1 MDIRALGYLRIE
13 TADLAAWRTYV
24 LDILG
29 MAEAEGTTDTRLNV
43 RIDDRTHRFQFVAG
57 DRDRL
62 LAAGFEV
69 ANARALREAAAEL
82 ESAGHPVKQADDATL
97 ADRRVQGLIH
107 CEDPSGNPLEIYW
120 GQAQDHSPLGTP
132 YGNRFVT
139 GGPHGSHGPHNP
151 HENLGLG
158 HVVLP
163 AAETEATLDFYENL
177 LGFQLRDSMRLPP
190 VAVPTGAPGRDF
202 HWMHFLSPNR
212 RHHSLGLY
220 PGALPPGIVHFMVEL
235 ETLDDV
241 GYCLDRMNKAG
252 IPIASTL
259 GRHSNDHMV
268 SFYAQAP
275 GGFQVEYGWDG
286 LLVDPATWTAKE
298 ITADSFWGHQW
309 NG

>member
-13 TADLAAWRTYV
+13 TADLAAWRGYV
-24 LDILG
+24 LDVLG
-29 MAEAEGTTDTRLNV
+29 MTEAQGSTDAQLNV
-43 RIDDRTHRFQFVAG
+43 RIDDRIHRFQFVAG
-57 DRDRL
+57 AQDRL
-62 LAAGFEV
+62 LAAGFEL
-69 ANARALREAAAEL
+69 ANAKALAEAAAEL
-82 ESAGHPVKQADDATL
+82 EAAGYAVKPGDATTL
-97 ADRRVQGLIH
+97 ADRRVQGLVH
-107 CEDPSGNPLEIYW
+107 CEDPSGNPLELYW
-120 GQAQDHSPLGTP
+120 GQAQDHTPLASP

-139 GGPHGSHGPHNP
+139 G
-151 HENLGLG
+151 ELGLG

-163 AAETEATLDFYENL
+163 APDTETTLDFYENL
-177 LGFQLRDSMRLPP
+177 LGFQLRDSMKLPP
-190 VAVPTGAPGRDF
+190 VAVPTGAPGKDF

-235 ETLDDV
+235 ERLDDV
-241 GYCLDRMNKAG
+241 GYCLDRMNAAG

-286 LLVDPATWTAKE
+286 LIVDPATWTAKE

>member
-1 MDIRALGYLRIE
+1 MDIRALGYLRLE
-13 TADLAAWRTYV
+13 TTRLDEWRRYT

-29 MAEAEGTTDTRLNV
+29 MAEAPGSTDTTLLLRV
-43 RIDDRTHRFQFVAG
+43 DDRAYRIAIRAG
-57 DRDRL
+57 DSDRL
-62 LAAGFEV
+62 LAAGWEV
-69 ANARALREAAAEL
+69 ANATALAEAAAEL
-82 ESAGHPVKQADDATL
+82 EAAGVAVKTADADEL
-97 ADRRVQGLIH
+97 AERRVQGLIH
-107 CEDPSGNPLEIYW
+107 LTDPCGNPLELYW
-120 GQAQDHSPLGTP
+120 GQAQDHTPLATP

-139 GGPHGSHGPHNP
+139 GD
-151 HENLGLG
+151 LGLG

-163 AAETEATLDFYENL
+163 VPDIEAALDFYEKL
-177 LGFQLRDSMRLPP
+177 LGFQLRDSMKLPP
-190 VAVPTGAPGRDF
+190 QAVPTAAEQRDF

-241 GYCLDRMNKAG
+241 GLGLDRMQAAG
-252 IPIASTL
+252 IPIASSL
-259 GRHSNDHMV
+259 GRHTNDRMV

-286 LLVDPATWTAKE
+286 LVVDPATWVAKE
-298 ITADSFWGHQW
+298 ITADSVWGHQW

>member
-1 MDIRALGYLRIE
+1 MDVRALGYLRLE
-13 TADLAAWRTYV
+13 TTRLDEWRRYA

-29 MAEAEGTTDTRLNV
+29 MAEAPGSTDTTLLLRV
-43 RIDDRTHRFQFVAG
+43 DDRAHRIAIRAG
-57 DRDRL
+57 DGDRL
-62 LAAGFEV
+62 LAAGWEL
-69 ANARALREAAAEL
+69 ANATALAEAAAALEAAGVAVKTADADEL
-82 ESAGHPVKQADDATL
+82 AE
-97 ADRRVQGLIH
+97 RRVQGLIH
-107 CEDPSGNPLEIYW
+107 LTDPCGNPLELYW
-120 GQAQDHSPLGTP
+120 GQAQDHTPLATP

-139 GGPHGSHGPHNP
+139 GD
-151 HENLGLG
+151 LGLG

-163 AAETEATLDFYENL
+163 APDIEAALDFYEKL
-177 LGFQLRDSMRLPP
+177 LGFQLRDSMKLPP
-190 VAVPTGAPGRDF
+190 QAVPTAAEQRDF

-241 GYCLDRMNKAG
+241 GLGLDRTQAAG
-252 IPIASTL
+252 IPIASSL
-259 GRHSNDHMV
+259 GRHTNDRMV

-286 LLVDPATWTAKE
+286 LVVDPATWVAKE
-298 ITADSFWGHQW
+298 ITADSVWGHRW

>member
-1 MDIRALGYLRIE
+1 MDIRSLGYLCIE
-13 TADLAAWRTYV
+13 TTKLDEWRTYA

-29 MAEAEGTTDTRLNV
+29 MVESADSTEDTLRL
-43 RIDDRTHRFQFVAG
+43 RIDDRSHRIVVQAG
-57 DRDRL
+57 GSDRL
-62 LAAGFEV
+62 LAAGWEV
-69 ANARALREAAAEL
+69 ANAAEL
-82 ESAGHPVKQADDATL
+82 ACAARELEDAGHAVKHADGGRIAE
-97 ADRRVQGLIH
+97 RRVRDLIQVT
-107 CEDPSGNPLEIYW
+107 DPCGNPLEIYW
-120 GQAQDHSPLGTP
+120 GQAQDHTALGTP

-139 GGPHGSHGPHNP
+139 G
-151 HENLGLG
+151 ELGLG

-163 AAETEATLDFYENL
+163 VADIEAALDFYENV

-190 VAVPTGAPGRDF
+190 QAVPTAAEQRDF
-202 HWMHFLSPNR
+202 HWMHFLGPNR

-241 GYCLDRMNKAG
+241 GRGLDRMNAAG
-252 IPIASTL
+252 IPIASSL
-259 GRHSNDHMV
+259 GRHTNDHMV

-286 LLVDPATWTAKE
+286 LLVDPATWVAKE

>member
-1 MDIRALGYLRIE
+1 MDIRALGYLRLE
-13 TADLAAWRTYV
+13 TTRLDEWRRYT

-29 MAEAEGTTDTRLNV
+29 MAEAPGSTDTTLLLRV
-43 RIDDRTHRFQFVAG
+43 DDRAYRLAIQAG
-57 DRDRL
+57 DSDRL
-62 LAAGFEV
+62 LAAGWEL
-69 ANARALREAAAEL
+69 ANATALAEAAAEL
-82 ESAGHPVKQADDATL
+82 EAAGVAVKTADAGEL
-97 ADRRVQGLIH
+97 AERRVQGLLH
-107 CEDPSGNPLEIYW
+107 LTDPCGNPLELYW
-120 GQAQDHSPLGTP
+120 GQAQDHTPLATP

-139 GGPHGSHGPHNP
+139 GD
-151 HENLGLG
+151 LGLG

-163 AAETEATLDFYENL
+163 VPDIEAALDFYEKL
-177 LGFQLRDSMRLPP
+177 LGFQLRDSMKLPP
-190 VAVPTGAPGRDF
+190 QAVPTAAEERDF

-241 GYCLDRMNKAG
+241 GLGLDRTQAAG
-252 IPIASTL
+252 IPIASSL
-259 GRHSNDHMV
+259 GRHTNDRMV

-286 LLVDPATWTAKE
+286 LIVDPATWVAKE
-298 ITADSFWGHQW
+298 ITADSVWGHRW

>member
-1 MDIRALGYLRIE
+1 MDMRALGYLRLE
-13 TADLAAWRTYV
+13 TTRLDEWRRYT

-29 MAEAEGTTDTRLNV
+29 MVEAPGSTDTTLLLRL
-43 RIDDRTHRFQFVAG
+43 DDRAYRLAIQAG
-57 DRDRL
+57 ESDRL
-62 LAAGFEV
+62 LAAGWEL
-69 ANARALREAAAEL
+69 ANAAALADAAAALEAAGVAVKHADAAEL
-82 ESAGHPVKQADDATL
+82 AE
-97 ADRRVQGLIH
+97 RRVQGLIH
-107 CEDPSGNPLEIYW
+107 LTDPCGNPLELYW
-120 GQAQDHSPLGTP
+120 GQAQDHTPLATP

-139 GGPHGSHGPHNP
+139 GD
-151 HENLGLG
+151 LGLG

-163 AAETEATLDFYENL
+163 APDIETALDFYENL
-177 LGFQLRDSMRLPP
+177 LGFQLRDSMKLPP
-190 VAVPTGAPGRDF
+190 QAVPTATEQRDF

-241 GYCLDRMNKAG
+241 GLGLDRMQAAG
-252 IPIASTL
+252 VPIASSL
-259 GRHSNDHMV
+259 GRHTNDRMV

-286 LLVDPATWTAKE
+286 LVVDPATWVAKE
-298 ITADSFWGHQW
+298 ITADSVWGHQW

>member
-1 MDIRALGYLRIE
+1 MDIRALGYLRLE
-13 TADLAAWRTYV
+13 TTKLAEWRTYA
-24 LDILG
+24 LDLLG
-29 MAEAEGTTDTRLNV
+29 MVEASGTTEDTLCLRM
-43 RIDDRTHRFQFVAG
+43 DDRAHRIVVRAG
-57 DRDRL
+57 GSDRL
-62 LAAGFEV
+62 LAAGWEV
-69 ANARALREAAAEL
+69 ADAAALARAGRELEAAGVAVKPADAAEL
-82 ESAGHPVKQADDATL
+82 AE
-97 ADRRVQGLIH
+97 RRVQGLLH
-107 CEDPSGNPLEIYW
+107 LTDPCGNPLEIFW
-120 GQAQDHSPLGTP
+120 GQAQDHTALGTP

-139 GGPHGSHGPHNP
+139 GDF
-151 HENLGLG
+151 GLG

-163 AAETEATLDFYENL
+163 VPDTEAALDFYENL

-190 VAVPTGAPGRDF
+190 QAVPTAAEQRDF

-241 GYCLDRMNKAG
+241 GRGLDRMNAAG
-252 IPIASTL
+252 IPIASSL
-259 GRHSNDHMV
+259 GRHTNDRMV

-286 LLVDPATWTAKE
+286 LLVDPATWVAKE
-298 ITADSFWGHQW
+298 ITADSFWGHRW

>member
-13 TADLAAWRTYV
+13 TADLAAWRTYA
-24 LDILG
+24 LDVLG
-29 MAEAEGTTDTRLNV
+29 MAEATGSTDTLLNV

-57 DRDRL
+57 QQDRL

-69 ANARALREAAAEL
+69 AGARALEDAAAEL
-82 ESAGHPVKQADDATL
+82 EAAGLPVKEGDAATL
-97 ADRRVQGLIH
+97 ADRRVRGLIH

-120 GQAQDHSPLGTP
+120 GQAQDHGPLP
-132 YGNRFVT
+132 ARYGNRFVT
-139 GGPHGSHGPHNP
+139 TGPDGAD
-151 HENLGLG
+151 LGLG

-163 AAETEATLDFYENL
+163 APDTEATLRFYEDL

-190 VAVPTGAPGRDF
+190 VAVPTGAPGQDF

-241 GYCLDRMNKAG
+241 GYCLDRMNRAG

-259 GRHSNDHMV
+259 GRHSNDRMV

-298 ITADSFWGHQW
+298 ITSDSLWGHQW

>member
-1 MDIRALGYLRIE
+1 MDMRALGYLRLE
-13 TADLAAWRTYV
+13 TTRLDEWRRYT

-29 MAEAEGTTDTRLNV
+29 MVEAPGSTDTTLLLRL
-43 RIDDRTHRFQFVAG
+43 DDRAYRLAIQSG
-57 DRDRL
+57 ESDRL
-62 LAAGFEV
+62 LAAGWEL
-69 ANARALREAAAEL
+69 ANAGALADAAAALEAAGVAVKHADAAEL
-82 ESAGHPVKQADDATL
+82 AE
-97 ADRRVQGLIH
+97 RRVQGLIH
-107 CEDPSGNPLEIYW
+107 LTDPCGNPLELYW
-120 GQAQDHSPLGTP
+120 GQAQDHTPLATP

-139 GGPHGSHGPHNP
+139 GD
-151 HENLGLG
+151 LGLG

-163 AAETEATLDFYENL
+163 APDIETALDFYENL
-177 LGFQLRDSMRLPP
+177 LGFQLRDSMKLPP
-190 VAVPTGAPGRDF
+190 QAVPTATEQRDF

-241 GYCLDRMNKAG
+241 GLGLDRMQAAG
-252 IPIASTL
+252 VPIASSL
-259 GRHSNDHMV
+259 GRHTNDRMV

-286 LLVDPATWTAKE
+286 LVVDPATWVAKE
-298 ITADSFWGHQW
+298 ITADSVWGHQW

>member
-1 MDIRALGYLRIE
+1 MDIRALGYLRLE
-13 TADLAAWRTYV
+13 TTRLEEWRRYT

-29 MAEAEGTTDTRLNV
+29 MAEAPGSTDTTLLLRV
-43 RIDDRTHRFQFVAG
+43 DDRAHRLAIQAG
-57 DRDRL
+57 DSDRL
-62 LAAGFEV
+62 LAAGWEV
-69 ANARALREAAAEL
+69 ANATALAEAAAEL
-82 ESAGHPVKQADDATL
+82 EAAGVAVKTADADEL
-97 ADRRVQGLIH
+97 AERRVRGLLH
-107 CEDPSGNPLEIYW
+107 LTDPCGNPLELYW
-120 GQAQDHSPLGTP
+120 GQAQDHTPLATP

-139 GGPHGSHGPHNP
+139 GD
-151 HENLGLG
+151 LGLG

-163 AAETEATLDFYENL
+163 VPDIEAALDFYEKL
-177 LGFQLRDSMRLPP
+177 LGFQLRDSMKLPP
-190 VAVPTGAPGRDF
+190 QAVPTAAEQRDF

-241 GYCLDRMNKAG
+241 GLGLDRAQAAG
-252 IPIASTL
+252 IPIASSL
-259 GRHSNDHMV
+259 GRHTNDRMV

-286 LLVDPATWTAKE
+286 LIVDPATWVAKE
-298 ITADSFWGHQW
+298 ITADSVWGHRW

>member
-1 MDIRALGYLRIE
+1 MDIRALGYLRLE
-13 TADLAAWRTYV
+13 TTRLEEWRRYT

-29 MAEAEGTTDTRLNV
+29 MAEAPGSTDTTLLLRV
-43 RIDDRTHRFQFVAG
+43 DDRAYRLAIQAG
-57 DRDRL
+57 DSDRL
-62 LAAGFEV
+62 LAAGWEV
-69 ANARALREAAAEL
+69 ANATALAEAAAEL
-82 ESAGHPVKQADDATL
+82 EAAGVAVKTADADEL
-97 ADRRVQGLIH
+97 AERRVRGLLH
-107 CEDPSGNPLEIYW
+107 LTDPCGNPLELYW
-120 GQAQDHSPLGTP
+120 GQAQDHTPLATP

-139 GGPHGSHGPHNP
+139 GD
-151 HENLGLG
+151 LGLG

-163 AAETEATLDFYENL
+163 VPDIEAALDFYEKL
-177 LGFQLRDSMRLPP
+177 LGFQLRDSMKLPP
-190 VAVPTGAPGRDF
+190 QAVPTAAEQRDF

-241 GYCLDRMNKAG
+241 GLGLDRAQAAG
-252 IPIASTL
+252 IPIASSL
-259 GRHSNDHMV
+259 GRHTNDRMV

-286 LLVDPATWTAKE
+286 LIVEPATWVAKE
-298 ITADSFWGHQW
+298 ITADSVWGHRW

>member
-1 MDIRALGYLRIE
+1 MDIRALGYLRLE
-13 TADLAAWRTYV
+13 TTRLEEWRRYT

-29 MAEAEGTTDTRLNV
+29 MAEASGSTDTTLLLRV
-43 RIDDRTHRFQFVAG
+43 DDRAYRLAIQAG
-57 DRDRL
+57 DSDRL
-62 LAAGFEV
+62 LAAGWEV
-69 ANARALREAAAEL
+69 ANATALAEAAAEL
-82 ESAGHPVKQADDATL
+82 EAAGVAVKTADADEL
-97 ADRRVQGLIH
+97 AERRVQGLLH
-107 CEDPSGNPLEIYW
+107 LTDPCGNPLELYW
-120 GQAQDHSPLGTP
+120 GQAQDHTPLATP

-139 GGPHGSHGPHNP
+139 GD
-151 HENLGLG
+151 LGLG

-163 AAETEATLDFYENL
+163 VPDIEAALDFYEKL
-177 LGFQLRDSMRLPP
+177 LGFQLRDSMKLPP
-190 VAVPTGAPGRDF
+190 QAVPTAAEQRDF

-241 GYCLDRMNKAG
+241 GLGLDRTQAAG
-252 IPIASTL
+252 IPIASSL
-259 GRHSNDHMV
+259 GRHTNDRMV

-286 LLVDPATWTAKE
+286 LIVDPATWVAKE
-298 ITADSFWGHQW
+298 ITADSVWGHRW

>member
-1 MDIRALGYLRIE
+1 MDIRALGYLRLE
-13 TADLAAWRTYV
+13 TTRLEEWRRYT

-29 MAEAEGTTDTRLNV
+29 MAEAPGSTDTTLLLRV
-43 RIDDRTHRFQFVAG
+43 DDRAHRLAIQAG
-57 DRDRL
+57 DSDRL
-62 LAAGFEV
+62 LAAGWEV
-69 ANARALREAAAEL
+69 ANATALAEAAAEL
-82 ESAGHPVKQADDATL
+82 EAAGVAVKTADADEL
-97 ADRRVQGLIH
+97 AERRVRGLLH
-107 CEDPSGNPLEIYW
+107 LTDPCGNPLELYW
-120 GQAQDHSPLGTP
+120 GQAQDHTPLATP

-139 GGPHGSHGPHNP
+139 GD
-151 HENLGLG
+151 LGLG

-163 AAETEATLDFYENL
+163 VPDIEAALDFYEKL
-177 LGFQLRDSMRLPP
+177 LGFQLRDSMKLPP
-190 VAVPTGAPGRDF
+190 QAVPTATEQRDF

-241 GYCLDRMNKAG
+241 GLGLDRAQAAG
-252 IPIASTL
+252 IPIASSL
-259 GRHSNDHMV
+259 GRHTNDRMV

-286 LLVDPATWTAKE
+286 LIVDPATWVAKE
-298 ITADSFWGHQW
+298 ITADSVWGHRW

>member
-1 MDIRALGYLRIE
+1 MDIRALGYLRLE
-13 TADLAAWRTYV
+13 TTKPAEWRTHA
-24 LDILG
+24 LDVLG
-29 MAEAEGTTDTRLNV
+29 MVEASGTTEETLYLRM
-43 RIDDRTHRFQFVAG
+43 DDRSYRIAVQAG
-57 DRDRL
+57 ESDRL
-62 LAAGFEV
+62 LAAGWEV
-69 ANARALREAAAEL
+69 ANRAALAQAAQELEAAGFAVKTADAAEL
-82 ESAGHPVKQADDATL
+82 SE
-97 ADRRVQGLIH
+97 RRVQGLIH
-107 CEDPSGNPLEIYW
+107 VTDPCGNPLEIYW
-120 GQAQDHSPLGTP
+120 GQAQDHSALGTP

-139 GGPHGSHGPHNP
+139 GD
-151 HENLGLG
+151 LGLG

-163 AAETEATLDFYENL
+163 VPDIEAALDFYETL
-177 LGFQLRDSMRLPP
+177 LGFQLRDSMKLPP
-190 VAVPTGAPGRDF
+190 QAVPTAAEQRDF
-202 HWMHFLSPNR
+202 HWMHFLSPNA

-241 GYCLDRMNKAG
+241 GFCLDRMNAAG
-252 IPIASTL
+252 IPIASSL

-286 LLVDPATWTAKE
+286 LVVDPATWVAKE

>member
-29 MAEAEGTTDTRLNV
+29 MAEAAGTTDTRLNI

-57 DRDRL
+57 AQDRL

-69 ANARALREAAAEL
+69 AGARALQDAAAEL
-82 ESAGHPVKQADDATL
+82 ESAGHPVKQGDAETL

-120 GQAQDHSPLGTP
+120 GQAQDHTPLAAR

-139 GGPHGSHGPHNP
+139 GGREGG
-151 HENLGLG
+151 LGLG

-163 AAETEATLDFYENL
+163 AADTEATLDFYENL

-190 VAVPTGAPGRDF
+190 VAVPTGKPGRDF
-202 HWMHFLSPNR
+202 YWMHFLSPNR

-220 PGALPPGIVHFMVEL
+220 PGSLPPGIVHFMVEL

>member
-13 TADLAAWRTYV
+13 TADLPAWRTYV
-24 LDILG
+24 LDLLG
-29 MAEAEGTTDTRLNV
+29 MTEAPGSTPDRLDV
-43 RIDDRTHRFQFVAG
+43 RIDDRVHRLRFLAG
-57 DRDRL
+57 EQDRL
-62 LAAGFEV
+62 LAAGFEL
-69 ANARALREAAAEL
+69 ADARALEEAAAEL
-82 ESAGHPVKQADDATL
+82 EAAGHPVEQADAATL
-97 ADRRVQGLIH
+97 ADRRVRGLIH
-107 CEDPSGNPLEIYW
+107 CQDPSGNPLELYW
-120 GQAQDHSPLGTP
+120 GHAQDHSPLAAP

-139 GGPHGSHGPHNP
+139 G
-151 HENLGLG
+151 ELGLG

-163 AAETEATLDFYENL
+163 APETEATLDFYEDL

-190 VAVPTGAPGRDF
+190 AAVPTGPPGRDF

-220 PGALPPGIVHFMVEL
+220 PGALPPGIVHFMVEA
-235 ETLDDV
+235 EKLDDV
-241 GYCLDRMNKAG
+241 GYCLDRMNRAG

-275 GGFQVEYGWDG
+275 GGFQVEFGWDG

>member
-1 MDIRALGYLRIE
+1 MDIRALGYLRLE
-13 TADLAAWRTYV
+13 TTRLDEWRRYT

-29 MAEAEGTTDTRLNV
+29 MVEAPGSTDTTLLLRV
-43 RIDDRTHRFQFVAG
+43 DDRAHRIALQAG
-57 DRDRL
+57 ESDRL
-62 LAAGFEV
+62 LAAGWEV
-69 ANARALREAAAEL
+69 ANATALAEAAAALEAAGVAVKTADAAEL
-82 ESAGHPVKQADDATL
+82 AE
-97 ADRRVQGLIH
+97 RRVQGLLH
-107 CEDPSGNPLEIYW
+107 VTDPCGNPLELYW
-120 GQAQDHSPLGTP
+120 GQAQDHTPLATP

-139 GGPHGSHGPHNP
+139 GD
-151 HENLGLG
+151 LGLG

-163 AAETEATLDFYENL
+163 APDIEAALGFYEDL
-177 LGFQLRDSMRLPP
+177 LGFQLRDSMKLPP
-190 VAVPTGAPGRDF
+190 QAVPTAAEQRDF

-241 GYCLDRMNKAG
+241 GLGLDRMHAAG
-252 IPIASTL
+252 IPIASSL
-259 GRHSNDHMV
+259 GRHTNDRMV

-286 LLVDPATWTAKE
+286 LVVDPATWVAKE
-298 ITADSFWGHQW
+298 ITADSVWGHQW

>member
-1 MDIRALGYLRIE
+1 MDIRALGYLCLE
-13 TADLAAWRTYV
+13 TTRLEEWRRYT

-29 MAEAEGTTDTRLNV
+29 MAEAPGSTDTTLLLRV
-43 RIDDRTHRFQFVAG
+43 DDRAHRLAIQAG
-57 DRDRL
+57 DSDRL
-62 LAAGFEV
+62 LAAGWEV
-69 ANARALREAAAEL
+69 ANATALAEAAAEL
-82 ESAGHPVKQADDATL
+82 EAAGVAVKTADADEL
-97 ADRRVQGLIH
+97 AERRVQGLLH
-107 CEDPSGNPLEIYW
+107 LTDPCGNPLELYW
-120 GQAQDHSPLGTP
+120 GQAQDHTPLATP

-139 GGPHGSHGPHNP
+139 GD
-151 HENLGLG
+151 LGLG

-163 AAETEATLDFYENL
+163 VPDIEAALDFYEKL
-177 LGFQLRDSMRLPP
+177 LGFQLRDSMKLPP
-190 VAVPTGAPGRDF
+190 QAVPTAAEQRDF

-241 GYCLDRMNKAG
+241 GLGLDRTQAAG
-252 IPIASTL
+252 IPIASSL
-259 GRHSNDHMV
+259 GRHTNDRMV

-286 LLVDPATWTAKE
+286 LIVDPATWVAKE
-298 ITADSFWGHQW
+298 ITADSVWGHRW

>member
-13 TADLAAWRTYV
+13 TTDLAAWRTYV
-24 LDILG
+24 LDVLG
-29 MAEAEGTTDTRLNV
+29 MTEAQGSTDAQLNV
-43 RIDDRTHRFQFVAG
+43 RIDDRIHRFQFVAG
-57 DRDRL
+57 TQDRL

-69 ANARALREAAAEL
+69 ANARALQDAAAEL
-82 ESAGHPVKQADDATL
+82 EAAGHAVKEGDAATL
-97 ADRRVQGLIH
+97 ADRRVQGLVH
-107 CEDPSGNPLEIYW
+107 CEDPSGNPLELCW
-120 GQAQDHSPLGTP
+120 GQAQDHTPLASP

-139 GGPHGSHGPHNP
+139 G
-151 HENLGLG
+151 ELGLG

-163 AAETEATLDFYENL
+163 APDTETTLDFYENL
-177 LGFQLRDSMRLPP
+177 LGFQLRDSMKLPP
-190 VAVPTGAPGRDF
+190 VAVPTGAPGKDF

-235 ETLDDV
+235 ERLDDV
-241 GYCLDRMNKAG
+241 GYCLDRMNAAG

-286 LLVDPATWTAKE
+286 LIVDPATWTAKE

>member
-1 MDIRALGYLRIE
+1 MDIRALGYLRLE
-13 TADLAAWRTYV
+13 TTRLDEWRRYT

-29 MAEAEGTTDTRLNV
+29 MAEAPGSTDTTLLLRV
-43 RIDDRTHRFQFVAG
+43 DDRAYRLTIQAG
-57 DRDRL
+57 ESDRL
-62 LAAGFEV
+62 LAAGWEL
-69 ANARALREAAAEL
+69 ANATALADAAAEL
-82 ESAGHPVKQADDATL
+82 EAAGVAVKTADAAEL
-97 ADRRVQGLIH
+97 AERRVQGLIH
-107 CEDPSGNPLEIYW
+107 LTDPCGNPLELYW
-120 GQAQDHSPLGTP
+120 GQAQDHTPLATP

-139 GGPHGSHGPHNP
+139 GD
-151 HENLGLG
+151 LGLG

-163 AAETEATLDFYENL
+163 VPDIEAALDFYEKL
-177 LGFQLRDSMRLPP
+177 LGFQLRDSMKLPP
-190 VAVPTGAPGRDF
+190 QAVPTAAEQRDF

-241 GYCLDRMNKAG
+241 GLGLDRMQAAG
-252 IPIASTL
+252 IPIASSL
-259 GRHSNDHMV
+259 GRHTNDRMV

-286 LLVDPATWTAKE
+286 LIVDPATWVAKE
-298 ITADSFWGHQW
+298 ITADSVWGHQW

>member
-1 MDIRALGYLRIE
+1 MDIRALGYLRLE
-13 TADLAAWRTYV
+13 TTRLDEWRRYT

-29 MAEAEGTTDTRLNV
+29 MVEAPDSTDTTLLLRV
-43 RIDDRTHRFQFVAG
+43 DDRAHRLAIQAG
-57 DRDRL
+57 ESDRL
-62 LAAGFEV
+62 LAAGWEL
-69 ANARALREAAAEL
+69 ANAAALADAAAALEAAGVAVKTADAAEL
-82 ESAGHPVKQADDATL
+82 AE
-97 ADRRVQGLIH
+97 RRVQGLIH
-107 CEDPSGNPLEIYW
+107 LTDPCGNPLELYW
-120 GQAQDHSPLGTP
+120 GQAQDHTPLATP

-139 GGPHGSHGPHNP
+139 GD
-151 HENLGLG
+151 LGLG

-163 AAETEATLDFYENL
+163 VPDIEAALDFYENL
-177 LGFQLRDSMRLPP
+177 LGFQLRDSMKLPP
-190 VAVPTGAPGRDF
+190 QAVPTAAEQRDF

-241 GYCLDRMNKAG
+241 GLGLDRMQAAG
-252 IPIASTL
+252 VPIASSL
-259 GRHSNDHMV
+259 GRHTNDRML

-286 LLVDPATWTAKE
+286 LVVDPATWVAKE
-298 ITADSFWGHQW
+298 ITADSVWGHQW

>member
-1 MDIRALGYLRIE
+1 MDIRALGYLRLE
-13 TADLAAWRTYV
+13 TTRLEEWRRYT

-29 MAEAEGTTDTRLNV
+29 MAEAPGSTDTTLLLRV
-43 RIDDRTHRFQFVAG
+43 DDRAYRLAIQAG
-57 DRDRL
+57 DSDRL
-62 LAAGFEV
+62 LAAGWEV
-69 ANARALREAAAEL
+69 ANATALAEAAAEL
-82 ESAGHPVKQADDATL
+82 EAAGVAVKTADADEL
-97 ADRRVQGLIH
+97 AERRVRGLLH
-107 CEDPSGNPLEIYW
+107 LTDPCGNPLELYW
-120 GQAQDHSPLGTP
+120 GQAQDHTPLATP

-139 GGPHGSHGPHNP
+139 GD
-151 HENLGLG
+151 LGLG

-163 AAETEATLDFYENL
+163 VPDIEAALDFYEKL
-177 LGFQLRDSMRLPP
+177 LGFQLRDSMKLPP
-190 VAVPTGAPGRDF
+190 QAVPTAAEQRDF

-241 GYCLDRMNKAG
+241 GLGLDRAQAAG
-252 IPIASTL
+252 IPIASSL
-259 GRHSNDHMV
+259 GRHTNDRMV

-286 LLVDPATWTAKE
+286 LIVDPATWVAKE
-298 ITADSFWGHQW
+298 ITADSVWGHRW

>member
-1 MDIRALGYLRIE
+1 MDVRALGYLRLE
-13 TADLAAWRTYV
+13 TTRLDEWRRYT

-29 MAEAEGTTDTRLNV
+29 MAEAPGSTDTTLLLRL
-43 RIDDRTHRFQFVAG
+43 DDRAYRIAIQAG
-57 DRDRL
+57 DSDRL
-62 LAAGFEV
+62 LAAGWEL
-69 ANARALREAAAEL
+69 AGAAALAEAAAEL
-82 ESAGHPVKQADDATL
+82 EAAGVAVKTADAGEL
-97 ADRRVQGLIH
+97 AERRVQGLIH
-107 CEDPSGNPLEIYW
+107 LTDPCGNPLELYW
-120 GQAQDHSPLGTP
+120 GQAQDHTPLAAP

-139 GGPHGSHGPHNP
+139 GD
-151 HENLGLG
+151 LGLG

-163 AAETEATLDFYENL
+163 VPDVEAALGFYEDL
-177 LGFQLRDSMRLPP
+177 LGFQLRDSMKLPP
-190 VAVPTGAPGRDF
+190 QAVPTAAEQRDF

-241 GYCLDRMNKAG
+241 GLGLDRMQAAG
-252 IPIASTL
+252 IPIASSL
-259 GRHSNDHMV
+259 GRHTNDRMV

-286 LLVDPATWTAKE
+286 LIVDPATWVAKE
-298 ITADSFWGHQW
+298 ITADSVWGHQW

>member
-1 MDIRALGYLRIE
+1 MDIRALGYLRLE
-13 TADLAAWRTYV
+13 TTDLDAWRRYA
-24 LDILG
+24 LDVLG
-29 MAEAEGTTDTRLNV
+29 MAQAPGTTDDTLLLRV
-43 RIDDRTHRFQFVAG
+43 DDRAYRFAIQAG
-57 DRDRL
+57 ESDRL
-62 LAAGFEV
+62 LAAGWEV
-69 ANARALREAAAEL
+69 ADAAALATAAAEL
-82 ESAGHPVKQADDATL
+82 EAAGVAVKTADDAEL
-97 ADRRVQGLIH
+97 AERRVRGLIRAT
-107 CEDPSGNPLEIYW
+107 DPCGNPLEIYW
-120 GQAQDHSPLGTP
+120 GQAQDHTPLVTP

-139 GGPHGSHGPHNP
+139 GD
-151 HENLGLG
+151 LGLG

-163 AAETEATLDFYENL
+163 VPDIEAALDFYENL
-177 LGFQLRDSMRLPP
+177 LGFQLRDSMKLPP
-190 VAVPTGAPGRDF
+190 QAVPTAAEQRDF

-241 GYCLDRMNKAG
+241 GRGLDRTQAAG
-252 IPIASTL
+252 VPIASSL
-259 GRHSNDHMV
+259 GRHTNDRMV

-286 LLVDPATWTAKE
+286 LVVDPATWVAKE

>member
-13 TADLAAWRTYV
+13 TADLAAWRRYV
-24 LDILG
+24 LDVLG
-29 MAEAEGTTDTRLNV
+29 MTEAQGSTDTQLNV
-43 RIDDRTHRFQFVAG
+43 RIDDRIHRFQFVAG
-57 DRDRL
+57 SQDRL
-62 LAAGFEV
+62 LAAGFEL
-69 ANARALREAAAEL
+69 ANAKALAEAAAEL
-82 ESAGHPVKQADDATL
+82 EAAGHAVKPGDAATL
-97 ADRRVQGLIH
+97 ADRRVQGLVH
-107 CEDPSGNPLEIYW
+107 CEDPSGNPLELYW
-120 GQAQDHSPLGTP
+120 GQAQDHTPLASP

-139 GGPHGSHGPHNP
+139 G
-151 HENLGLG
+151 ELGLG

-163 AAETEATLDFYENL
+163 APDTETTLDFYENL
-177 LGFQLRDSMRLPP
+177 LGFQLRDSMKLPP
-190 VAVPTGAPGRDF
+190 VAVPTGAPGKDF

-235 ETLDDV
+235 ERLDDV
-241 GYCLDRMNKAG
+241 GYCLDRMNAAG

-286 LLVDPATWTAKE
+286 LIVDPATWTAKE